1 MEQDW
6 ITECWILEVL
16 GVSLQS
22 HLDVSYS
29 IPVFLLRT
37 TLQTGRFLV
46 PIKGWGRVSTLLGF
60 HCSYVLILLA
70 SYSWCGT

>member
-1 MEQDW
+1 MTVMEQYW

-22 HLDVSYS
+22 HLDVLYS

-46 PIKGWGRVSTLLGF
+46 PHSVHIIWDPL
-60 HCSYVLILLA
+60 
-70 SYSWCGT
+70 